1 MALLRCRPLSHRGA
15 EPPSVGSMKA
25 AVYDTTGGP
34 EVFRYADID
43 EPQLR
48 KGGVLID
55 VRFVGIQGG
64 DLLHR
69 ARGVLATNPHVVGYQ
84 ASGIVRAVGDGVTA
98 FVPGQPVVA
107 TMGFGSHAEVVS
119 VPAGSVWAVP
129 DGVSLEQAAG
139 VPIEFGTAHDC
150 LFEFGGLVAGETVL
164 VQAGAGGVG
173 LAAIQ
178 LAKAAGATVLATASS
193 DDKLER
199 LAAFGCD
206 HGINYVR
213 DDLAKKTMEIT
224 GGKGAD
230 LVVDSVG
237 GETLVRSVAALAYRG
252 RISWVGDAGRDPN
265 PPDVG
270 MIKGKNARL
279 TGVFLG
285 AEMGFNPQRTHS
297 MIEALLGRV
306 ATGELDVVIDRVF
319 RLAEAADAH
328 RYIES
333 RKAFGR
339 VLMTP

>member
-1 MALLRCRPLSHRGA
+1 
-15 EPPSVGSMKA
+15 MKA
-25 AVYDTTGGP
+25 AVYDRTGGP

-55 VRFVGIQGG
+55 VAFVGIQGG

-84 ASGIVRAVGDGVTA
+84 ASGVVRAVGDGVTA
-98 FVPGQPVVA
+98 FTPGQPVVA
-107 TMGFGSHAEVVS
+107 TMGHGSHAEVVS
-119 VPAGSVWAVP
+119 VPQGSVWAVP
-129 DGVSLEQAAG
+129 DGVSLEEAAG
-139 VPIEFGTAHDC
+139 VPIEFGTADDC
-150 LFEFGGLVAGETVL
+150 LFEFGGLQAGETVL

-193 DDKLER
+193 DDR
-199 LAAFGCD
+199 LARLGEHGCD
-206 HGINYVR
+206 HGINYARV
-213 DDLAKKTMEIT
+213 DLAKAAMDIT
-224 GGKGAD
+224 GGRGVD

-237 GETLVRSVAALAYRG
+237 GETLVKSINALAYRG
-252 RISWVGDAGRDPN
+252 RISWVGDAGRDPD

-285 AEMGFNPQRTHS
+285 AEMGMNPQRTHA
-297 MIEALLGRV
+297 MIESLLGRV
-306 ATGELDVVIDRVF
+306 AKKELKVVIDRTF
-319 RLAEAADAH
+319 HLAEAEDAH

-333 RKAFGR
+333 RQAFGR
-339 VLMTP
+339 VLLKP

>member
-1 MALLRCRPLSHRGA
+1 
-15 EPPSVGSMKA
+15 MKA
-25 AVYDTTGGP
+25 AVYDRTGGP

-55 VRFVGIQGG
+55 VSFIGIQGG

-69 ARGVLATNPHVVGYQ
+69 ARGVLATHPHVVGYQ
-84 ASGIVRAVGDGVTA
+84 ASGIVRTVGEGVTA
-98 FVPGQPVVA
+98 LAPGQPVVA

-119 VPAGSVWAVP
+119 VPQGSVWAVP
-129 DGVSLEQAAG
+129 DGVSLEEAAG
-139 VPIEFGTAHDC
+139 VPIEFGTADDC
-150 LFEFGGLVAGETVL
+150 LFEFGGLKAGETVL

-193 DDKLER
+193 DER
-199 LAAFGCD
+199 LARLGDFGCD
-206 HGINYVR
+206 HGINYAKV
-213 DDLAKKTMEIT
+213 DLAKAAMEIT
-224 GGKGAD
+224 NGKGVD

-237 GETLVRSVAALAYRG
+237 GDTLVKSISALAYRG
-252 RISWVGDAGRDPN
+252 RISWVGDAGRDPH

-285 AEMGFNPQRTHS
+285 AEMGFNPARTHA
-297 MIEALLGRV
+297 MIDSLLARV
-306 ATGELDVVIDRVF
+306 ARKELTVVTDRTF

-333 RKAFGR
+333 RQAFGR
-339 VLMTP
+339 VLMRP

>member
-1 MALLRCRPLSHRGA
+1 MAPLRCRPLGHPNTAPR
-15 EPPSVGSMKA
+15 SVCCMKA
-25 AVYDTTGGP
+25 AVYDQTGGP

-43 EPQLR
+43 EPQLH

-55 VRFVGIQGG
+55 VKFIGIQGG

-69 ARGVLATNPHVVGYQ
+69 ARGVLATHPHVVGYQ
-84 ASGIVRAVGDGVTA
+84 ASGIVRTVGEGVTQ

-129 DGVSLEQAAG
+129 DGVSLEEAAG

-150 LFEFGGLVAGETVL
+150 LFEFGDLKAGESVL
-164 VQAGAGGVG
+164 IQAGAGGVG

-178 LAKAAGATVLATASS
+178 LAKAAGATVFATASS
-193 DDKLER
+193 NDKLDQLR
-199 LAAFGCD
+199 QYGLD
-206 HGINYVR
+206 HGINYVA
-213 DDLAKKTMEIT
+213 DDLAKKVMELT
-224 GGKGAD
+224 GGKGVD

-237 GETLVRSVAALAYRG
+237 GDTLVKSVAALAYRG

-285 AEMGFNPQRTHS
+285 AEMGFNPKRTHD
-297 MIEALLGRV
+297 MIDGLLARV
-306 ATGELDVVIDRVF
+306 AKKELTVVTDRVF
-319 RLAEAADAH
+319 HLAEAADAH

>member
-1 MALLRCRPLSHRGA
+1 
-15 EPPSVGSMKA
+15 
-25 AVYDTTGGP
+25 
-34 EVFRYADID
+34 
-43 EPQLR
+43 
-48 KGGVLID
+48 
-55 VRFVGIQGG
+55 
-64 DLLHR
+64 
-69 ARGVLATNPHVVGYQ
+69 VLATNPHVVGYQ

-297 MIEALLGRV
+297 MIGSLLGRV
-306 ATGELDVVIDRVF
+306 ASGELDVVIDRVF
-319 RLAEAADAH
+319 RLAEAEDAH

-339 VLMTP
+339 VLMAP

>member
-1 MALLRCRPLSHRGA
+1 
-15 EPPSVGSMKA
+15 MKA
-25 AVYDTTGGP
+25 AVYDQTGGP
-34 EVFRYADID
+34 EVFRYADIY

-69 ARGVLATNPHVVGYQ
+69 ARGVLASNPHVVGYQ
-84 ASGIVRAVGDGVTA
+84 ASGIVRAVGDGVTS

-107 TMGFGSHAEVVS
+107 TMAHGSHAEVVS
-119 VPAGSVWAVP
+119 VPAGSAWAVP

-193 DDKLER
+193 DDRLER
-199 LAAFGCD
+199 LSAHGCD

-230 LVVDSVG
+230 LIVDSVG
-237 GETLVRSVAALAYRG
+237 GDTLVRSVAALAYRG

-270 MIKGKNARL
+270 IIKGKNARL

-285 AEMGFNPQRTHS
+285 AEMAYNPQRTHA
-297 MIEALLGRV
+297 MIDALLARV
-306 ATGELDVVIDRVF
+306 ASGDLDVVIDRVF
-319 RLAEAADAH
+319 HLAEAADAH

-333 RKAFGR
+333 RRAFGR

>member
-1 MALLRCRPLSHRGA
+1 
-15 EPPSVGSMKA
+15 MKA
-25 AVYDTTGGP
+25 AVYDQTGGP

-43 EPQLR
+43 EPVLR

-55 VRFVGIQGG
+55 VSFIGIQGG

-69 ARGVLATNPHVVGYQ
+69 ARGVLATHPHVVGYQ
-84 ASGIVRAVGDGVTA
+84 ASGIVRAVGEGVTA
-98 FVPGQPVVA
+98 FSPGQPVVA

-119 VPAGSVWAVP
+119 VNQASVWAVP
-129 DGVSLEQAAG
+129 EGVSLEQAAG

-150 LFEFGGLVAGETVL
+150 LFEFGGLQAGETVL

-193 DDKLER
+193 NER
-199 LAAFGCD
+199 LARLKDFGCD
-206 HGINYVR
+206 HGINYAEG
-213 DDLAKKTMEIT
+213 DLAKAAMEIT
-224 GGKGAD
+224 GGRGVD

-285 AEMGFNPQRTHS
+285 AEMGFNPQRTHD
-297 MIEALLGRV
+297 MIDSLLARV
-306 ATGELDVVIDRVF
+306 ASGELTVVTDRTF

-333 RKAFGR
+333 RQAFGR
-339 VLMTP
+339 VLMQP

>member
-1 MALLRCRPLSHRGA
+1 
-15 EPPSVGSMKA
+15 MKA

-129 DGVSLEQAAG
+129 DGVTLEQAAG

-178 LAKAAGATVLATASS
+178 LAKAAGATVLATAAS

-213 DDLAKKTMEIT
+213 DDLARKTMEIT

-252 RISWVGDAGRDPN
+252 RISWVGDAGRDPA

-297 MIEALLGRV
+297 MIDSLLGRV

-319 RLAEAADAH
+319 RLAEAEDAH

-339 VLMTP
+339 VLMAP